1 MNELENRFYSRAEIS
16 EATGIPAN
24 ASQFA
29 RDVKKKLTDEGYA
42 YKWINRRGVQILSRT
57 VTPLMKL
64 KKLLV
69 ERLGLSSQIDAL
81 DFARYLQAI
90 MFEPYFASMPY
101 ETKEMVISDIC
112 GHDIDDGTL
121 RNWTSKLYGS
131 ENAHRE
137 KKGALWHTYKDA
149 HGIKRQEPADPDSE
163 EYKTYCDWRTSTLE
177 AIKKADEECNA
188 SPEERRKAYG
198 KMLSCLYDRY
208 GCYYWCPEITLNA
221 IGDDMPEIIR
231 LVEEII
237 FPTNSE

>member
-1 MNELENRFYSRAEIS
+1 MIELENRFYSRAEIS

-29 RDVKKKLTDEGYA
+29 RDVKKRLEDEGYS
-42 YKWINRRGVQILSRT
+42 YEWKPRRGVQILSHT
-57 VTPLMKL
+57 VTPLMEL

-69 ERLGLSSQIDAL
+69 ERLGLSAQVDAL
-81 DFARYLQAI
+81 DFAQFLVALTTV
-90 MFEPYFASMPY
+90 PGFASMPY
-101 ETKEMVISDIC
+101 ETKEIVISEIC
-112 GHDIDDGTL
+112 GHNIDDGTL

-137 KKGALWHTYKDA
+137 KKGALWHTYNDE
-149 HGIKRQEPADPDSE
+149 HGIKRQEPADPNSE

-198 KMLSCLYDRY
+198 KMISCLYDRY

-221 IGDDMPEIIR
+221 IGDDMPEILR
-231 LVEEII
+231 LLDEILI
-237 FPTNSE
+237 KPD

>member
-16 EATGIPAN
+16 EATGIPAS

-42 YKWINRRGVQILSRT
+42 YEWKPRRGVQIFSRT
-57 VTPLMKL
+57 VTPQMEL

-81 DFARYLQAI
+81 DFAQFLVTI
-90 MFEPYFASMPY
+90 MTVPGFASMPY
-101 ETKEMVISDIC
+101 ETKETVFSDIC

-121 RNWTSKLYGS
+121 RNWASKLYGS
-131 ENAHRE
+131 ENAYRE
-137 KKGALWHTYKDA
+137 KKGALWHTYKDEF
-149 HGIKRQEPADPDSE
+149 GIKRQEPADPNSE
-163 EYKTYCDWRTSTLE
+163 EYKTYCDARTSTLE
-177 AIKKADEECNA
+177 AIKKADEECKA
-188 SPEERRKAYG
+188 SPEERKKAYG

-221 IGDDMPEIIR
+221 IGDDMPEILR
-231 LVEEII
+231 LLDEILI
-237 FPTNSE
+237 KPD

>member
-1 MNELENRFYSRAEIS
+1 MKELENRFYSRAEIS

-42 YKWINRRGVQILSRT
+42 YEWINRRGVQILSRV
-57 VTPLMKL
+57 VTPQMEL

-81 DFARYLQAI
+81 DFAQFLVAI
-90 MFEPYFASMPY
+90 MTVPGFASMPY
-101 ETKEMVISDIC
+101 ETKEVIISGIC

-131 ENAHRE
+131 ENAYRE
-137 KKGALWHTYKDA
+137 KKGALWHTYKDEF
-149 HGIKRQEPADPDSE
+149 GVKRQEPADPNSE
-163 EYKTYCDWRTSTLE
+163 EYKAYCDARTQTLE
-177 AIKKADEECNA
+177 AIKKEED
-188 SPEERRKAYG
+188 PRKAYG
-198 KMLSCLYDRY
+198 IMIACLYDRY

-231 LVEEII
+231 LVEEIVMK
-237 FPTNSE
+237 PD